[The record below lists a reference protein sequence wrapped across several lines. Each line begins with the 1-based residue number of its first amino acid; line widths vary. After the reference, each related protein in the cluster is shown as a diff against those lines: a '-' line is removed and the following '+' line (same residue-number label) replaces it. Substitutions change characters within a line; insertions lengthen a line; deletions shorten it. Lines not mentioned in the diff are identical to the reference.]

1 MQSFTTDEA
10 ATNTQAHKRVVHTRL
25 HEIPHVKEE
34 CSNMDTINSLLKR
47 IAELEKVCAD
57 QQYTIAMQGDK
68 IHVLAQIFK
77 ARQRKT
83 DSVTYNDSEVCG
95 FATYP
100 LPGIGEPEE

>member
-10 ATNTQAHKRVVHTRL
+10 ATNTQAHNRVIHAQL
-25 HEIPHVKEE
+25 HEISHMKEE
-34 CSNMDTINSLLKR
+34 CSNMDTINALLKR
-47 IAELEKVCAD
+47 IAELEKVCTE

-68 IHVLAQIFK
+68 IHVLAQIFR
-77 ARQRKT
+77 ARQKT
-83 DSVTYNDSEVCG
+83 DSATYNDGEVCG

>member
-1 MQSFTTDEA
+1 MQSFTTDVTV
-10 ATNTQAHKRVVHTRL
+10 TNTQVYERDVHTRL

-34 CSNMDTINSLLKR
+34 CSNTDTINSLLKR
-47 IAELEKVCAD
+47 IAELEKVCTE

-77 ARQRKT
+77 ARQKKT
-83 DSVTYNDSEVCG
+83 DSATYNGEVCG